1 MKLLSHPEVAK
12 DEVYEELLEE
22 LTLVVWDAPLD
33 KSVDARNK
41 IAAMFGIERLLKS
54 KKKNAIKDVSGNDK
68 VIPVALQD
76 DMASY
81 SSLVH
86 DTGY

>member
-1 MKLLSHPEVAK
+1 MMLLSHPKVAK
-12 DEVYEELLEE
+12 DEVYDELLEE
-22 LTLVVWDAPLD
+22 LTFVVWDSPLD
-33 KSVDARNK
+33 KSVDALNK

-54 KKKNAIKDVSGNDK
+54 KKKNSTKEVSRNDQ
-68 VIPVALQD
+68 VIPVSLQD

-81 SSLVH
+81 SSLVR

>member
-12 DEVYEELLEE
+12 DEVYEELLED
-22 LTLVVWDAPLD
+22 LTLVVWNAPLD
-33 KSVDARNK
+33 MTADARNK
-41 IAAMFGIERLLKS
+41 IAAMLGVERLPKS
-54 KKKNAIKDVSGNDK
+54 KKNLAKDMPGNGEA
-68 VIPVALQD
+68 PVTLVD

-81 SSLVH
+81 SLLVR

>member
-12 DEVYEELLEE
+12 GDVYEELLEE

-33 KSVDARNK
+33 KTADKRNK
-41 IAAMFGIERLLKS
+41 IAAMFGIERLPKS
-54 KKKNAIKDVSGNDK
+54 KKNATKNMPGNGK
-68 VIPVALQD
+68 APVAIVD

-81 SSLVH
+81 SSLVR